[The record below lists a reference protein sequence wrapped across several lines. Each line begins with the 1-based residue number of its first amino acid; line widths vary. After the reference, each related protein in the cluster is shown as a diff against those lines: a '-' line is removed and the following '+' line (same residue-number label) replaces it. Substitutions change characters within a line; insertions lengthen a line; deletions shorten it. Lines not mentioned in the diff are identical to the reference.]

1 MGKRKEKKQGTYQPD
16 KKPKKPGL
24 NDPWIS
30 KRIGIIVVAVISI
43 ALLIFLAYNL
53 IPALGLVEGLLWTL
67 GFVASIWIVFGGFYA
82 FNKFVRKL

>member
-1 MGKRKEKKQGTYQPD
+1 MGKRKEKKQGTYEPQN
-16 KKPKKPGL
+16 KPAI

-30 KRIGIIVVAVISI
+30 KRTGIIVVAVISVI
-43 ALLIFLAYNL
+43 LMVFMGYTL
-53 IPALGLVEGLLWTL
+53 IPALGLVEGALWTL